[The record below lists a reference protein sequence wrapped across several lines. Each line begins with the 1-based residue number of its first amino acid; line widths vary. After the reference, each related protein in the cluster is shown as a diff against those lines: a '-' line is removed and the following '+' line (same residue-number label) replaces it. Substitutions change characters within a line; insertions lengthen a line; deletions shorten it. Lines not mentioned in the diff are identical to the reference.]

1 MLEIL
6 RSLRGRGVHTAPAAA
21 ASIAVASSSS
31 AVGGRHLRRLAGTGK
46 LRKYMYLCPNT
57 LMLQRA
63 GSTYNKYLLGPSSV
77 LFGWRL
83 PRCDILI

>member
-21 ASIAVASSSS
+21 ASMAVVSSSS

-46 LRKYMYLCPNT
+46 LINIHLCPNSIPQQQQN
-57 LMLQRA
+57 LFQ
-63 GSTYNKYLLGPSSV
+63 NYLLGPSSV

-83 PRCDILI
+83 PRCDILVW

>member
-6 RSLRGRGVHTAPAAA
+6 RSLSGRGVHTAPAAA
-21 ASIAVASSSS
+21 ASMAVASSSS

-46 LRKYMYLCPNT
+46 FYNHLYLRPNALRCKAQT
-57 LMLQRA
+57 A
-63 GSTYNKYLLGPSSV
+63 HTKKYLLGPSSV